1 MNQNG
6 MSALTIRSIAKHLGK
21 STAPIY
27 TQYEG
32 FDAIMDDLR
41 LFVKDKI
48 LTYTSGSY
56 TGDAFLDIGVG
67 LIVFALENKNV
78 YTHFFLTD
86 EAYMKDSQQLKETYL
101 VQMKRTPPCY
111 IYLTMLP
118 LKKF

>member
-1 MNQNG
+1 MARTALLSKKQIVEAAFDLMNQNG

-78 YTHFFLTD
+78 YTHFF
-86 EAYMKDSQQLKETYL
+86 SNG
-101 VQMKRTPPCY
+101 
-111 IYLTMLP
+111 
-118 LKKF
+118 